1 MYGQSLL
8 ATDMPRLVASSC
20 RIYANIALALL
31 AAGAAMV
38 DTTEAAA
45 GSVRRLNTFVD
56 FKSRFNKMPPVAL
69 DDGNEGDEGN
79 EGNEGFD
86 FFTPGGN
93 DGDEGDEGDEGNEG
107 DEGEEGDEGDEGNE
121 GDEGDEGNEGQAGAH
136 PTLPPAGGPLLVPVM
151 LSGVPR
157 SSALAFLPD
166 HSVVIGRLTSP
177 IKCMQASTVA
187 CGTRTGR

>member
-1 MYGQSLL
+1 
-8 ATDMPRLVASSC
+8 MPRLVTWLC

-31 AAGAAMV
+31 AAGSSMV

-45 GSVRRLNTFVD
+45 GSIRKLNTFVD
-56 FKSRFNKMPPVAL
+56 VQSAFNKMPPVAL

-86 FFTPGGN
+86 FFTPTGN

-107 DEGEEGDEGDEGNE
+107 NEGDEGDEGDEGNE

-136 PTLPPAGGPLLVPVM
+136 TTLPLAGCPLPVDNKP
-151 LSGVPR
+151 LSEP
-157 SSALAFLPD
+157 
-166 HSVVIGRLTSP
+166 
-177 IKCMQASTVA
+177 
-187 CGTRTGR
+187 